1 MFDVNVIM
9 MDELVIRLLV
19 TVSAENFITLII
31 NILSGNGNFYMRIDM
46 VNYQS
51 DQFNVIGQVIGD
63 FKIFVT
69 DIGVSS
75 VVGDSF
81 ILVITGGGDVV
92 FTLGNVGGV
101 VDIGTYE
108 YILLDNG
115 NYSWS
120 LVENRA

>member
-9 MDELVIRLLV
+9 MDELVICLLV
-19 TVSAENFITLII
+19 MVSVENFIMLII
-31 NILSGNGNFYMRIDM
+31 NILLGNGNFYMCIDM

-63 FKIFVT
+63 FKIFVM
-69 DIGVSS
+69 DIGVSL

-81 ILVITGGGDVV
+81 ILVIMGGGDVV
-92 FTLGNVGGV
+92 FMLGNVGGV
-101 VDIGTYE
+101 VDIGMYE

-120 LVENRA
+120 LVENCV